1 MAFSRASVAVL
12 SQLLLARAFDQAIV
26 SSFAP
31 YPGYAGDLAVEGVM
45 SIISTND
52 TQTLSWMLSGVD
64 PRCNE
69 TCTATNCCGV
79 HIHVGKTCSTAA
91 DIGGHYWTTGGTDP
105 WLTVMYNSTN
115 MPSLETD
122 LAVVTGASGE
132 DVSGRAMVIHDF
144 EGGRVACGL
153 IANASVGGFDPY
165 PGYDGNLATAGVMQV
180 YSKDVTQSL
189 TWIFT
194 AGLDTR
200 CSAACTAANC
210 CGIHIHVGTNCSDA
224 GTIGGHYWNSTF
236 VAADPWAM
244 IMYNT
249 SHMPSVMSD
258 VMVST
263 GYMEDNIEGH
273 TMVIH
278 DFDGG
283 RIACSPIT
291 DVLEGM
297 WTDSTT
303 TTTSGAS
310 GSSDISFAHTGKVG
324 VAFGALV
331 SSLAVA

>member
-45 SIISTND
+45 SVISTKD

-180 YSKDVTQSL
+180 YSKDVTQGL

-283 RIACSPIT
+283 RIACSHIT

-303 TTTSGAS
+303 STTGTSA
-310 GSSDISFAHTGKVG
+310 SSDISFAHAGKVG
-324 VAFGALV
+324 IAFGALV
-331 SSLAVA
+331 SSLAVV